1 MKAKHILRDRRS
13 ILGGAI
19 LAGSVLVG
27 AAALP
32 LLAGLPRGLRAEES
46 GKEPLKADAR
56 GLLDGDRM
64 LGNREAPAVLIEY
77 ASLSCPRCARFHST
91 MLPSIK
97 RDWVE
102 SGKLLY
108 VYRDFPL
115 NRPALWAAM
124 VADCLEGDAFFG
136 FIELLYK
143 EQRSWLMAEDL
154 GAELFMLSQL
164 AGFDRARFESCV
176 SDEAT
181 FDRLVMGIEYA
192 EATYGIDATPTLILN
207 DTKVSPAS
215 YEELSA
221 LIAEEQGR

>member
-1 MKAKHILRDRRS
+1 MLV
-13 ILGGAI
+13 
-19 LAGSVLVG
+19 GSTLVG

-46 GKEPLKADAR
+46 DREPLKADAR

-77 ASLSCPRCARFHST
+77 ASLSCPHCARFHSA

-97 RDWVE
+97 QDWVD

-124 VADCLEGDAFFG
+124 VADCLEGNAFFG
-136 FIELLYK
+136 FIELLYR
-143 EQRSWLMAEDL
+143 EQRSWLMAEDP
-154 GAELFMLSQL
+154 GAELFTLSQL
-164 AGFDRARFESCV
+164 AGFDKARFESCI
-176 SDEAT
+176 SDQAT

-192 EATYGIDATPTLILN
+192 EATYGISVTPTLILN
-207 DTKVSPAS
+207 GAKVSNAS
-215 YEELSA
+215 YETYEELSA